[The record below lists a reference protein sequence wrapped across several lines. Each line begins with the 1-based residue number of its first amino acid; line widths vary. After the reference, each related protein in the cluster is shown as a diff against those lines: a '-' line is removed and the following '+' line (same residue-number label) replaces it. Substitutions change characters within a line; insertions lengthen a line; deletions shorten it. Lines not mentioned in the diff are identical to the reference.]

1 MTSSEIKENNII
13 PFEIEDKELQLLF
26 SFFLHIAPT
35 IESNLALKS
44 NKKENKMWN
53 SHINNWKSETYKFY
67 PPNSNVTNEEKFKKC
82 NLTDNVLLNHETRGF
97 VCIKKYNYET
107 EFECFIRHLR
117 NAIAHGY
124 VYMKKQPN
132 RIFLLFEDYNKCKN
146 KSSIILF
153 SKSDLKKLKKD
164 IMTLYTLNGVK
175 RKSKR
180 N

>member
-1 MTSSEIKENNII
+1 MTISDIKENNFI
-13 PFEIEDKELQLLF
+13 PFETEDKELQSLF

-44 NKKENKMWN
+44 NKNENIIWN
-53 SHINNWKSETYKFY
+53 NYIRNWKSELYHFY
-67 PPNSNVTNEEKFKKC
+67 GPNSNVPNEEKFKKC
-82 NLTDNVLLNHETRGF
+82 NLTDNALLNNKTRGF
-97 VCIKKYNYET
+97 VCIKKNKDET
-107 EFECFIRHLR
+107 EFECFVRHLR

-124 VYMKKQPN
+124 GYMKKQTN

-153 SKSDLKKLKKD
+153 SKSDLKKLRQD
-164 IMTLYTLNGVK
+164 IMSLYTLNGIK

>member
-1 MTSSEIKENNII
+1 MTISEIKENNII
-13 PFEIEDKELQLLF
+13 PFEIEDKELQSFF

-35 IESNLALKS
+35 IESNLALKC

-53 SHINNWKSETYKFY
+53 SYINNWKSETYKFY

-82 NLTDNVLLNHETRGF
+82 NLTDNVLLNHDTRGF

-164 IMTLYTLNGVK
+164 IMTLYT
-175 RKSKR
+175 
-180 N
+180 